1 MIMNKL
7 DEFGASFLVGKTIH
21 YTINPRVHGFLIK
34 EEDNGVVG
42 SGDNEDDIKKVNI
55 DIENIN
61 TSDEDKDST
70 DIDNSDK
77 L

>member
-1 MIMNKL
+1 M
-7 DEFGASFLVGKTIH
+7 
-21 YTINPRVHGFLIK
+21 
-34 EEDNGVVG
+34 G

-61 TSDEDKDST
+61 ASNEDKDST

-77 L
+77 I